1 MAGVQIVTP
10 SGSSETLDE
19 AAVDALSSALQ
30 GRLIQQSDATYDETR
45 AIWNAMIDK
54 RPGLIVQCASTSD
67 IVAAVNFAREHDLL
81 VAVRGAGHNIAG
93 KAVCEGG
100 LMIDLSQMKGVRV
113 DADAKRAFVE
123 PGATLGDVDAA
134 TAPHGLATPTGI
146 NSTTGIAGLV
156 LGGGFGW
163 LSRKYGLTADNLV
176 SADVVTADGSELHAR
191 EDENADLF
199 WALRGGSGNFGVVTQ
214 FEFQLHAVGP
224 DLLSGLIVLPQS
236 QAKDALKKYAAF
248 TKTMPEELNVWMV
261 MRKAPPLPF
270 LPEDVHG
277 TDVIIFALCWAGDPA
292 EGEKAIAPIREFGEL
307 AGEHVGVQPFAAWQQ
322 AFDPLLT
329 PGFRNYW
336 KSHNFTEISDGLI
349 DVLVESAGKVPTGHC
364 EVFIACLGGATSR
377 VAPDA
382 MAYSHRD
389 ANYVMNVHGRW
400 ETEAEDAAGI
410 AWARG
415 AFDGAAPFATGG
427 VYVNF
432 MPDDEED
439 RVGAAYGVNQ
449 ARLAELKKKYDPTN
463 FFSMNQNI
471 KPA

>member
-1 MAGVQIVTP
+1 
-10 SGSSETLDE
+10 
-19 AAVDALSSALQ
+19 
-30 GRLIQQSDATYDETR
+30 
-45 AIWNAMIDK
+45 MIDK
-54 RPGLIVQCASTSD
+54 RPGLIVQCASASD
-67 IVAAVNFAREHDLL
+67 VVAAVKFAREHSLL
-81 VAVRGAGHNIAG
+81 VSVRGAGHNIAG
-93 KAVCEGG
+93 KAVCDDG

-134 TAPHGLATPTGI
+134 TAAHGLVTPTGI

-163 LSRKYGLTADNLV
+163 LSRKLGMTIDNLV
-176 SADVVTADGSELHAR
+176 SADVVTADGSELHAS
-191 EDENADLF
+191 EDENSDLF
-199 WALRGGSGNFGVVTQ
+199 WALRGGGANFGIVTQ

-236 QAKDALKKYAAF
+236 QAKEALRKYAAF
-248 TKTMPEELNVWMV
+248 TQTMPEELNVWSV

-270 LPEDVHG
+270 LPEEVHG
-277 TDVIIFALCWAGDPA
+277 TDVIIFAICWAGEPE
-292 EGEKAIAPIREFGEL
+292 EGEKAIAPIREWGDPV
-307 AGEHVGVQPFAAWQQ
+307 GEHVGVQPFAAWQQ

-336 KSHNFTEISDGLI
+336 KSHNFTEISDGLV
-349 DVLVESAGKVPTGHC
+349 DVLVESAAKVATGHC

-377 VAPDA
+377 VAPEA

-400 ETEAEDAAGI
+400 ETAAEDAAVI

-415 AFDGAAPFATGG
+415 VSDGAAPFATGG

-432 MPDDEED
+432 MPDDEDD
-439 RVGAAYGVNQ
+439 RVDAAYGVNR

-463 FFSMNQNI
+463 FFSLNQNI